1 MSELV
6 SAIPTLAATD
16 VPSTMAFWVNRL
28 GFRVSFSVD
37 GFAAVVRDRVKLYI
51 RAGSADAVAET
62 WIAVRGLDELHAEW
76 SGRLPCL
83 IEAGVEPGLSPIG
96 RQLWGREC
104 LLRDRAG
111 NLIHVIEEP
120 AS

>member
-16 VPSTMAFWVNRL
+16 VPSTMAFWVNTL
-28 GFRVSFSVD
+28 GFQVSFSVD

-51 RAGSADAVAET
+51 RAGTAGAATET
-62 WIAVRGLDELHAEW
+62 WITVRGLDELHAEW
-76 SGRLPCL
+76 AGRLPRL
-83 IEAGVEPGLSPIG
+83 TEATAEPGLSPIG

-104 LLRDRAG
+104 LVRDRAG
-111 NLIHVIEEP
+111 NVIHFIDEP